1 MNRDRRCFR
10 ILYCFHRIEDRID
23 CRVALWRAC
32 HIRDRLRQNNL
43 CLRHTDT
50 LNCLCCRCCD
60 NECHRIGIAHILRC
74 ADHNSSCDELNIFP
88 RIKHS
93 GKIINCCIR
102 VRAAHA
108 FDKRRDCIVMV
119 ISCFIIAHHTFLDT
133 FTSYLK
139 CDMDFSIITPLR
151 CQNAKFDRCERCSCV
166 SVCHIRKKIQCL
178 FLNDCIVSAHSF
190 FLIIHR
196 PEDQRLN
203 IFRGQILQLKNN
215 GTGQKRSIHLEIW
228 ILGRCTN

>member
-1 MNRDRRCFR
+1 MYRDWRCFR

-23 CRVALWRAC
+23 CRVALWRTC

-60 NECHRIGIAHILRC
+60 NKCHRIGIAHILCR
-74 ADHNSSCDELNIFP
+74 ADHNSSCDKLNIFP
-88 RIKHS
+88 RVKHS

-102 VRAAHA
+102 VRASHT
-108 FDKRRDCIVMV
+108 FDKSRDRIIVIV
-119 ISCFIIAHHTFLDT
+119 SGLIITHHTLLDT
-133 FTSYLK
+133 FTGNLK
-139 CDMDFSIITPLR
+139 CDMNLSICAPLR
-151 CQNAKFDRCERCSCV
+151 CQNTKFNCCERCSCV
-166 SVCHIRKKIQCL
+166 SVCHVSKKIQCL
-178 FLNDCIVSAHSF
+178 LVNDCIVSAHSF

-203 IFRGQILQLKNN
+203 IFRGQILQLKND
-215 GTGQKRSIHLEIW
+215 GTGQKRSIHLKIW
-228 ILGRCTN
+228 ILGCCTN